1 VTHVGFDDL
10 TGQLRAALDQFGGIT
25 LVRFSWIAALLVA
38 YILLIG
44 PLDFLGLR
52 KAGRPHWTWL
62 TFPLIVAATCLVVY
76 FLAAHLKGS
85 RNKVNQLDL
94 VDVDAEQSLVRG
106 TMWANLYS
114 PEAAV
119 PDIALQTDVPL
130 AMQPADQGLAVSWQ
144 GLPGTGLGGMDTTAG
159 VGELSDGYTMFS
171 GHRDP
176 AAGPS
181 IRELPIHTSSSKA
194 IVARWWMELP
204 AAETW
209 SELQVGDG
217 GLLSGY
223 LTNPLEVELSNCSV
237 YYDNWAYRLDRRLA
251 PGDRVDLDF
260 ESPLDLRW
268 QLTRRRLVES
278 RDIATPW
285 DRADFSDVGRI
296 LEMMMFHH
304 AAGGRAYTRLGD
316 EYQQFVDLSYH
327 LKLGRAV
334 LIGRVKKAGTAL
346 LRDGESVDDDL
357 DVNWTYYRVVFPVEG

>member
-1 VTHVGFDDL
+1 VGFDDL
-10 TGQLRAALDQFGGIT
+10 TGQLRAALDQFQGIT

-52 KAGRPHWTWL
+52 RLGRPHWTWV
-62 TFPLIVAATCLVVY
+62 TFPLIVAATCLVAY
-76 FLAAHLKGS
+76 WLSDHLKGS
-85 RNKVNQLDL
+85 SNKVNQLDL
-94 VDVDAEQSLVRG
+94 VDVDAQQSIVRG

-114 PEAAV
+114 PQAAV
-119 PDIALQTDVPL
+119 PDIAVETRLPLDVEPR
-130 AMQPADQGLAVSWQ
+130 DQGMSVSWH
-144 GLPGTGLGGMDTTAG
+144 GLPGTGLGGMDTTAS
-159 VGELSDGYTMFS
+159 VGELSDDYTVYS
-171 GHRDP
+171 NPRPGATAP
-176 AAGPS
+176 A

-194 IVARWWMELP
+194 IVARWWLDLP
-204 AAETW
+204 QTQAW
-209 SELQVGDG
+209 SDLRIGNG
-217 GLLSGY
+217 GLLNGY
-223 LTNPLEVELSNCSV
+223 LTNPLNVELSNCSI

-251 PGDRVDLDF
+251 PGDRVDLNY

-285 DRADFSDVGRI
+285 DRADFSDVNRI

-316 EYQQFVDLSYH
+316 EYHQFVDLSYH

-334 LIGRVKKAGTAL
+334 LIGRVKKPGTTL
-346 LRDGESVDDDL
+346 LRDGEPVEDEL
-357 DVNWTYYRVVFPVEG
+357 DVNWTYYRIVFPVAE